1 MSHKSGHIIIQSL
14 RVTPGLTSGQQ
25 AMLDEI
31 EARDAYTMSDR
42 LYLAWLTF
50 TLASA

>member
-1 MSHKSGHIIIQSL
+1 MSHKAGHIIVQSL
-14 RVTPGLTSGQQ
+14 RLMPGLTNGQR
-25 AMLDEI
+25 ARLDEI
-31 EARDAYTMSDR
+31 ESRDQFTMSDR